1 MKMLIDPKTGRKIL
15 TAGEAAAMFGC
26 TTTHIARLA
35 RGGEL
40 RRRVENCRAVFY
52 DLEDVK
58 RLAKEKAEIR
68 KKRGGRP
75 PERDQAA

>member
-1 MKMLIDPKTGRKIL
+1 MLIDPKTGRKLL
-15 TAGEAAAMFGC
+15 TAGEAATMFGC

-35 RGGEL
+35 RSGEL